1 MSKVSLLAEFWEFI
15 KYRKKLW
22 LLPIVIAVLVLG
34 ALIAMTPTV
43 VTPFNYP
50 YMSRTAPIRAKTL
63 FQP

>member
-34 ALIAMTPTV
+34 ALIALTPTV
-43 VTPFNYP
+43 VTPFIYP
-50 YMSRTAPIRAKTL
+50 FM
-63 FQP
+63 

>member
-34 ALIAMTPTV
+34 ALIAMPPTV
-43 VTPFNYP
+43 VTPFIYP
-50 YMSRTAPIRAKTL
+50 FM
-63 FQP
+63 